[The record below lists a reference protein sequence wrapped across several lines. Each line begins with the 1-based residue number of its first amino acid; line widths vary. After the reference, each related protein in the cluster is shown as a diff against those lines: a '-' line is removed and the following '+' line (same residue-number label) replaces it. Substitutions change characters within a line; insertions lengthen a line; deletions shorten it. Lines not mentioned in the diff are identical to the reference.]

1 MPTNNADVQ
10 RALGQLDQYQRKYG
24 DNLIILSQ
32 SDAQRSNRLQK
43 FLFAVLRKSYGDF
56 GPHLNA

>member
-1 MPTNNADVQ
+1 MAPEIHRWT
-10 RALGQLDQYQRKYG
+10 
-24 DNLIILSQ
+24 SQ
-32 SDAQRSNRLQK
+32 SDAQRSNRLQN